1 MDGECMNC
9 GEVGNWCSCGDQ
21 EESMVMP
28 RKVLSSNNVPP
39 HGRCMEMLVQVIP
52 SLVQH
57 EVEWE
62 VLADIQNG
70 LNCSLE
76 EARCLL
82 RMAQREFPRSLRV
95 KATID

>member
-1 MDGECMNC
+1 MRMN
-9 GEVGNWCSCGDQ
+9 
-21 EESMVMP
+21 P
-28 RKVLSSNNVPP
+28 RLLDRNNVPP
-39 HGRCMEMLVQVIP
+39 HSRCVEMLVQVIP

-95 KATID
+95 KATIE